1 MKNFRKKI
9 SEKMRAITMLL
20 IIVLQFGTAS
30 VVLAGP
36 EPAATTNTE
45 APTADQLF
53 HSFTYKAGTAPED
66 SKIGIIAKLDN
77 KTSGSWS
84 KILGNVTK
92 FVLAITGSI
101 AFIAFTYSGIYF
113 VTARGNEDQIKKAK
127 EMIYLS
133 ILALAIIATSYA
145 FVLGISQ
152 LKFAP

>member
-1 MKNFRKKI
+1 MKNFCKKI

-20 IIVLQFGTAS
+20 IIVLQFGAATVA
-30 VVLAGP
+30 LAQS
-36 EPAATTNTE
+36 EPAVTTSTD
-45 APTADQLF
+45 APTANQLF
-53 HSFTYKAGTAPED
+53 HSFTYDSTTAPDD
-66 SKIGIIAKLDN
+66 SKIGIITKIDR

-84 KILGNVTK
+84 QLLGNVTK

-101 AFIAFTYSGIYF
+101 AFIAFSYAGIYF

-133 ILALAIIATSYA
+133 ILAMAIIATSYA

-152 LKFAP
+152 LKFS

>member
-1 MKNFRKKI
+1 MKNFCKKI

-20 IIVLQFGTAS
+20 IIVLQFGAATVA
-30 VVLAGP
+30 LAQS
-36 EPAATTNTE
+36 EPAVPTSTD
-45 APTADQLF
+45 APTANQLF
-53 HSFTYKAGTAPED
+53 HSFTYESGAPDD
-66 SKIGIIAKLDN
+66 SKIGIITKIDR

-84 KILGNVTK
+84 QILGNVTK

-101 AFIAFTYSGIYF
+101 AFIAFSYAGIYF

-133 ILALAIIATSYA
+133 ILAMAIIATSYA

-152 LKFAP
+152 LKFS

>member
-1 MKNFRKKI
+1 MKNFLKKI
-9 SEKMRAITMLL
+9 REKMIAITMLL

-30 VVLAGP
+30 VALAQ
-36 EPAATTNTE
+36 PAPATVTTNND
-45 APTADQLF
+45 APTANQLF

-66 SKIGIIAKLDN
+66 SKIGIIAKLDKN
-77 KTSGSWS
+77 TSGSWS

-152 LKFAP
+152 LKFS